1 MKRLVDLLR
10 VNESRFTA
18 IILGAMTI
26 AAVINFNG
34 QLGSGGG
41 VPCLY
46 DVYIIGILHVVDTFG
61 VPLLLFYTLFVERH
75 NQRIMQ
81 VVRERTVNDVWKR
94 CVIDLLILCTFF
106 TVYVFSLTTIVGL
119 LRTNAFYNWGEQYSR
134 CAKWLG
140 KVCEEQPSFVMLLVA
155 YVIETFQCFL
165 ITGIVMIGV
174 WWCTNKEWAGYV
186 SAIAL
191 ITIDRSFESPGLI
204 FGSYQVSSYTYKVGL
219 NLGVNIIY
227 PLIVMVIIF
236 VLVNVAVRFKKKEFL
251 GT

>member
-61 VPLLLFYTLFVERH
+61 VPLLLFYTLFDERH

-81 VVRERTVNDVWKR
+81 VV
-94 CVIDLLILCTFF
+94 
-106 TVYVFSLTTIVGL
+106 
-119 LRTNAFYNWGEQYSR
+119 
-134 CAKWLG
+134 
-140 KVCEEQPSFVMLLVA
+140 VA

-174 WWCTNKEWAGYV
+174 WWCTNKEWAGYI
-186 SAIAL
+186 SAIIL
-191 ITIDRSFESPGLI
+191 ITIDRSFESHGLI

>member
-1 MKRLVDLLR
+1 MWWIHLV
-10 VNESRFTA
+10 FHCCCF
-18 IILGAMTI
+18 IH
-26 AAVINFNG
+26 
-34 QLGSGGG
+34 
-41 VPCLY
+41 Y
-46 DVYIIGILHVVDTFG
+46 
-61 VPLLLFYTLFVERH
+61 VERH

-106 TVYVFSLTTIVGL
+106 TVYVFALTTIVGL
-119 LRTNAFYNWGEQYSR
+119 LRTNTFYNWGEQYSR

-174 WWCTNKEWAGYV
+174 WWCTNKEWA
-186 SAIAL
+186 
-191 ITIDRSFESPGLI
+191 
-204 FGSYQVSSYTYKVGL
+204 
-219 NLGVNIIY
+219 IY

>member
-106 TVYVFSLTTIVGL
+106 TVYVFALTTIVGL
-119 LRTNAFYNWGEQYSR
+119 LRTNTFYNWGEQYSR
-134 CAKWLG
+134 CAKCLE
-140 KVCEEQPSFVMLLVA
+140 KYVKNSHHLL
-155 YVIETFQCFL
+155 CC
-165 ITGIVMIGV
+165 
-174 WWCTNKEWAGYV
+174 WWH
-186 SAIAL
+186 
-191 ITIDRSFESPGLI
+191 
-204 FGSYQVSSYTYKVGL
+204 
-219 NLGVNIIY
+219 
-227 PLIVMVIIF
+227 M
-236 VLVNVAVRFKKKEFL
+236 
-251 GT
+251 